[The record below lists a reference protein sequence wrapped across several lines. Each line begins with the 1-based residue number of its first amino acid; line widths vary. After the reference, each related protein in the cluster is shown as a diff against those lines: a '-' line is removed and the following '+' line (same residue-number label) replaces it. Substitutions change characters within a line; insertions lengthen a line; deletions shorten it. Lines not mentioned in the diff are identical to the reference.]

1 MRMSKVIL
9 ELKKMPKSCLDCPFD
24 SLRIT
29 RHCLITGNSTELYNE
44 KRRLDCPLLEVKGV
58 RNVLLDESTIEV
70 LLREFISLLKQVDN
84 LLKVII
90 INNATR
96 EISYSE
102 LLTITPGVQKII
114 SELERLVK
122 KGGVKRDGGN

>member
-1 MRMSKVIL
+1 MIMDRIKRMDNCRNCYG
-9 ELKKMPKSCLDCPFD
+9 CLR
-24 SLRIT
+24 LR
-29 RHCLITGNSTELYNE
+29 
-44 KRRLDCPLLEVKGV
+44 EVKGV
-58 RNVLLDESTIEV
+58 KGVLLDENTIEV

-122 KGGVKRDGGN
+122 KENNKSE

>member
-1 MRMSKVIL
+1 MKNI
-9 ELKKMPKSCLDCPFD
+9 
-24 SLRIT
+24 
-29 RHCLITGNSTELYNE
+29 
-44 KRRLDCPLLEVKGV
+44 
-58 RNVLLDESTIEV
+58 VLLDENTIEV

-96 EISYSE
+96 EITYSE

-122 KGGVKRDGGN
+122 KEGVKRDGGN

>member
-1 MRMSKVIL
+1 MK
-9 ELKKMPKSCLDCPFD
+9 
-24 SLRIT
+24 
-29 RHCLITGNSTELYNE
+29 N
-44 KRRLDCPLLEVKGV
+44 
-58 RNVLLDESTIEV
+58 NVLLDENTIEV

-96 EISYSE
+96 EIAYSE

-122 KGGVKRDGGN
+122 KGGVRKDGGIRES

>member
-1 MRMSKVIL
+1 MGAARMDN
-9 ELKKMPKSCLDCPFD
+9 CRNCYGR
-24 SLRIT
+24 LRL
-29 RHCLITGNSTELYNE
+29 R
-44 KRRLDCPLLEVKGV
+44 EVKGV
-58 RNVLLDESTIEV
+58 KGILLDENTIEV

-90 INNATR
+90 VNNATR
-96 EISYSE
+96 EITYSE

-122 KGGVKRDGGN
+122 KEDNKS

>member
-1 MRMSKVIL
+1 MK
-9 ELKKMPKSCLDCPFD
+9 
-24 SLRIT
+24 
-29 RHCLITGNSTELYNE
+29 N
-44 KRRLDCPLLEVKGV
+44 
-58 RNVLLDESTIEV
+58 NVLLDENTIEV

-90 INNATR
+90 INNAIR

-122 KGGVKRDGGN
+122 KGNNKSE